1 MTLAE
6 MWSRRL
12 LIVSIYGLGQVAP
25 TRANN
30 CLDTF
35 PAVLN
40 EQASLEEFFYS
51 VFVFGTLLLGIS
63 NERPLSRSENTA
75 REHWILDKFMSFTE
89 NHESVTFVGT
99 ALKIFCSLQC
109 FCCDIYL
116 VINHIAQ
123 EIGELVNVLVIN
135 LDSNLRSDVGLR
147 PDIWSGIKMKKGQF
161 LNRSRIK
168 WTQRNFCKIEII
180 Q

>member
-1 MTLAE
+1 MVDWKWQISTSNQYELRSFHIRAVMTLAE

-116 VINHIAQ
+116 VVNHERYSSRNRGA
-123 EIGELVNVLVIN
+123 
-135 LDSNLRSDVGLR
+135 RKCVGHKF
-147 PDIWSGIKMKKGQF
+147 GF
-161 LNRSRIK
+161 
-168 WTQRNFCKIEII
+168 
-180 Q
+180 